1 MVNGLQYNVGGVT
14 TVELCVVYHLT
25 WSPPLVLTTTTDDI
39 IEN

>member
-14 TVELCVVYHLT
+14 TLELCVAYHLT
-25 WSPPLVLTTTTDDI
+25 WSPPLVLMTTTDET